1 MADVLG
7 QLVERGEP
15 KMSMRFAAGLLV
27 CGAALLTSPALAEP
41 PHIRVGE
48 WQSQWGQAACLERVE
63 EVMRSVGFVDD
74 LDVDHDDVEG
84 NQGDY
89 SAETICREDGLVLA
103 IVAGPDWAEAGRL
116 RDGLLQRMLSLD

>member
-1 MADVLG
+1 MTTIRL
-7 QLVERGEP
+7 
-15 KMSMRFAAGLLV
+15 AAGLLG
-27 CGAALLTSPALAEP
+27 CGAALLAAPVLAEP
-41 PHIRVGE
+41 PHIRVGD

-103 IVAGPDWAEAGRL
+103 IVTGPDWAETGRL
-116 RDGLLQRMLSLD
+116 RDELLQRILDLD